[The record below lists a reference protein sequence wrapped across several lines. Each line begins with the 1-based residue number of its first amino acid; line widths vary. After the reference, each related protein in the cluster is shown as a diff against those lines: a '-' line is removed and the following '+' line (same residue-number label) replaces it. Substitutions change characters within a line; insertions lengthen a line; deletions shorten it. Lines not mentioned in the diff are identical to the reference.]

1 MILAMIILDTNA
13 ISEPISPEPET
24 RVLQWFD
31 RQYSQDLYL
40 TSITVAEMLAGV
52 QKLPSGRRK
61 EGISFAIDEILNV
74 TFAGRILVFDI
85 AAARS
90 YATVYEGLRKTG
102 FNADTADVQIAAIA
116 QLHGARVAT
125 RDVKPFR
132 AAGLNV
138 INPWTDE

>member
-90 YATVYEGLRKTG
+90 C
-102 FNADTADVQIAAIA
+102 NS
-116 QLHGARVAT
+116 
-125 RDVKPFR
+125 
-132 AAGLNV
+132 
-138 INPWTDE
+138 

>member
-1 MILAMIILDTNA
+1 MILAMIILDTNV
-13 ISEPISPEPET
+13 ISEAITPKPEP
-24 RVLQWFD
+24 RVLRWLD
-31 RQYSQDLYL
+31 RQHSQDLYL
-40 TSITVAEMLAGV
+40 TSIAAAEMLAGV

-61 EGISFAIDEILNV
+61 YGISFAIDEILNV
-74 TFAGRILVFDI
+74 TFAGRILIFDI
-85 AAARS
+85 ATARS

-102 FNADTADVQIAAIA
+102 FNADMADVQIAAIA